1 MQASLAEMF
10 MWTKFQVKI
19 QKYGFAANLR
29 SYREN
34 SPKPRYLAK
43 NKPNPELFL
52 P

>member
-1 MQASLAEMF
+1 

-43 NKPNPELFL
+43 NKPETRTFFTIDTAH
-52 P
+52 